1 MVLRG
6 NALLGNNKDKDK
18 EIVIE
23 DVEVTPNPVKTE
35 ETFLIKVK
43 VSEKNTKH
51 SGGVNPPGW

>member
-1 MVLRG
+1 M
-6 NALLGNNKDKDK
+6 GNNKDKDK